1 MHPIFKFLFLTTVDS
16 DRTPGSS
23 DASAIRRFRNSA
35 PHLISQMISS
45 VNSTYFKEPVKQ
57 GEAKNYF
64 EIIKKPMDLKTL
76 LQSVKITNSA
86 EFTRDLTLIFANAI
100 MYNGQEHHVGQD
112 AVNMWREAQGLLRV
126 LEAAEQRAM

>member
-1 MHPIFKFLFLTTVDS
+1 MAFTVEA

-45 VNSTYFKEPVKQ
+45 VNSTYFKEPVRP

-76 LQSVKITNSA
+76 LQNVKNGKITNSA
-86 EFTRDLTLIFANAI
+86 EFTRDLALIFANAI
-100 MYNGQEHHVGQD
+100 MYNGQDHHVGQD
-112 AVNMWREAQGLLRV
+112 AVNMWKEAQGLLRV

>member
-1 MHPIFKFLFLTTVDS
+1 MSAIITVDS
-16 DRTPGSS
+16 DRTPGNS

-76 LQSVKITNSA
+76 LQSVKNGKITNSA
-86 EFTRDLTLIFANAI
+86 DFTRDLTLIFANAI

>member
-1 MHPIFKFLFLTTVDS
+1 MDS

-76 LQSVKITNSA
+76 LQSVKNGKITNSA
-86 EFTRDLTLIFANAI
+86 EFTRDLTLNFANAI